1 MSQRRARLFRYGPQA
16 GEVLLGGG
24 VQRVWRLD
32 TREDSNDRG
41 MFVFSSRD
49 RLRHRRAHGLGHY
62 IFAGGMRQHG
72 WSQADD
78 LENRRRRLAIRIMLA
93 LVGAWLLCRWLPLD

>member
-1 MSQRRARLFRYGPQA
+1 MSRRRVRLFRYGPDA

-41 MFVFSSRD
+41 MFVFSSDD
-49 RLRHRRAHGLGHY
+49 RRPRRRAHKLGHY
-62 IFAGGMRQHG
+62 IFAGGLRQHG
-72 WSQADD
+72 WSVADD
-78 LENRRRRLAIRIMLA
+78 LESQRRRRAIRIMLA
-93 LVGAWLLCRWLPLD
+93 LASAWLLFRWLPLD

>member
-1 MSQRRARLFRYGPQA
+1 MSRRRASLFRYGRDA

-41 MFVFSSRD
+41 MFVFSSTD
-49 RLRHRRAHGLGHY
+49 RHLRRRAHKLGHY
-62 IFAGGMRQHG
+62 IFAGGLRQHG
-72 WSQADD
+72 WSVADD
-78 LENRRRRLAIRIMLA
+78 LEGQRRRLAIRIMLA
-93 LVGAWLLCRWLPLD
+93 LAGAWLLLRGLPLD